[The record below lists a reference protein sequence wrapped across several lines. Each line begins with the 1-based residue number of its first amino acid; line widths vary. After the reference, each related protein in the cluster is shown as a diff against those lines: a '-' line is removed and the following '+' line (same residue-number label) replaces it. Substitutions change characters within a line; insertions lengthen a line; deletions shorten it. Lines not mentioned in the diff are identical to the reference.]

1 MYAVVATGGKQLKV
15 EKDAVAVVEKID
27 APVGESIT
35 LPALFMADGDTIL
48 FGDDAAAVTVTAT
61 VVEHFKGDKQIVFK
75 FKKRKG
81 YKKMRGHRQQ
91 QTAVLITEITTGA
104 PKKAAKVAKA
114 EAPAVEAVAKKPAAK
129 TPAAKKPAAKA
140 ETAVAAKP
148 AAKKPAAKAETA
160 VAAKPAAKKPAAK
173 KPAAKKPAAAAAKKP
188 AVKKPAAKK
197 PASKAD
203 EAAE

>member
-148 AAKKPAAKAETA
+148 AAKKPAAK
-160 VAAKPAAKKPAAK
+160 

>member
-15 EKDAVAVVEKID
+15 ENGAVAVVEKID
-27 APVGESIT
+27 APVGESVT
-35 LPALFMADGDTIL
+35 LPVLFVADGDTIL

-91 QTAVLITEITTGA
+91 QTTVLITDIATGA
-104 PKKAAKVAKA
+104 PKKAAKAVKA
-114 EAPAVEAVAKKPAAK
+114 EAPVVEAAVATEKPAVKKPAAE
-129 TPAAKKPAAKA
+129 KPAVK
-140 ETAVAAKP
+140 KP
-148 AAKKPAAKAETA
+148 AAKKPAAKVETA
-160 VAAKPAAKKPAAK
+160 AAEKPAVKKPAAK
-173 KPAAKKPAAAAAKKP
+173 KPAAKKPAAAKAVEGE
-188 AVKKPAAKK
+188 VKKPAAKK
-197 PASKAD
+197 PAAKKPASNAD